1 MRKVSIAIRKVKI
14 DGKLFFQVTTPNP
27 DGGRPKRK
35 TFSDRKEAETFVRIA
50 KTEHENFG
58 NAAFGITDRLRADA
72 ARAAEILKDT
82 GASLVDAARFFRKH
96 HDATQNGIPVADAVT
111 RYLKS
116 REKAIKN
123 PVHAKTLK
131 SRLELFATSAAQRT
145 SAAITSDDVETFL
158 DGLPYEPRTRSHFW
172 SHLRSLFAFCVK
184 KGLATRNPLDDV
196 PRPEVIDGEI
206 AILGADQAAR
216 LVNACDD
223 QIRAG
228 VVIALFCGL
237 RQAEIKRLTWQ
248 AVDFEQNQITLGAAQ
263 AKTNSRRVIP
273 IPANAVGWLLP
284 LRKKAGAVWPE
295 GETPRDLW
303 TQARIIAGYGP
314 FGHTS
319 KAAADL
325 QAAARTLTP
334 WPANALRHSCISY
347 KVASDPNLAR
357 ISYESGNSPEVI
369 KKHYNGLASPAEA
382 KKFFAI
388 APAKSGKIVKFA
400 S

>member
-1 MRKVSIAIRKVKI
+1 M
-14 DGKLFFQVTTPNP
+14 
-27 DGGRPKRK
+27 
-35 TFSDRKEAETFVRIA
+35 
-50 KTEHENFG
+50 
-58 NAAFGITDRLRADA
+58 
-72 ARAAEILKDT
+72 
-82 GASLVDAARFFRKH
+82 
-96 HDATQNGIPVADAVT
+96 
-111 RYLKS
+111 
-116 REKAIKN
+116 
-123 PVHAKTLK
+123 
-131 SRLELFATSAAQRT
+131 
-145 SAAITSDDVETFL
+145 
-158 DGLPYEPRTRSHFW
+158 
-172 SHLRSLFAFCVK
+172 
-184 KGLATRNPLDDV
+184 
-196 PRPEVIDGEI
+196 IDGEI

>member
-35 TFSDRKEAETFVRIA
+35 TFIDRKEAETFVRIA
-50 KTEHENFG
+50 KTEQENFG
-58 NAAFGITDRLRADA
+58 TAAFGITDRLRADA
-72 ARAAEILKDT
+72 VRAAEILEGT
-82 GASLVDAARFFRKH
+82 GASLVDAARAFKRQ
-96 HDATQNGIPVADAVT
+96 HDATQNGIKVSDAVA
-111 RYLKS
+111 RYLESRAKS
-116 REKAIKN
+116 IKN
-123 PVHAKTLK
+123 DVHAKTLK
-131 SRLELFATSAAQRT
+131 TRLELFAASAGNSTTAQ
-145 SAAITSDDVETFL
+145 ITTDDVSKFIEV
-158 DGLPYEPRTRSHFW
+158 LPYEPRTQSHFW

-184 KGLATRNPLDDV
+184 KGLATRNPVDDV
-196 PRPEVIDGEI
+196 ERPKVVDGAVEI
-206 AILGADQAAR
+206 LTPEQAAR
-216 LVNACDD
+216 LIHASDEK
-223 QIRAG
+223 IRAG

-248 AVDFEQNQITLGAAQ
+248 AVDFEQNQITLGAAE

-273 IPANAVGWLLP
+273 IPANAVEWLLS

-295 GETPRDLW
+295 GEIPRDLW
-303 TQARIIAGYGP
+303 TQARIIAGFGP

-325 QAAARTLTP
+325 QAAARTLKP

-347 KVASDPNLAR
+347 KVASDPNLPR